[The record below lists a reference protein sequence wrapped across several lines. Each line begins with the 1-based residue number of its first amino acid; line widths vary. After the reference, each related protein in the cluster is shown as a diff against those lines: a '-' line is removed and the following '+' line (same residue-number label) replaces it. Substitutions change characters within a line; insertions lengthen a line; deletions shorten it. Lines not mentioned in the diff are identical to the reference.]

1 MTALAQDAPQ
11 APTPPPIPDLPV
23 VATGVP
29 QTFAEVASLR
39 AQREELSDQL
49 QSAARR
55 RSQTAEQLSTA
66 SPVEKPG
73 LEARLKLL
81 DARIVQ
87 IESQIDRTGQLI
99 AQAPGELLSTTDA
112 PNFPIGRDNP
122 MDITAISIVITVFV
136 FAPLAIALARN
147 LWKRGSRMSAAPVID
162 KETSERLRR
171 LEQGIDSIAI
181 EVERISEGQ
190 RFVTKLMAERDKPRI
205 EAGQ

>member
-11 APTPPPIPDLPV
+11 APPPPIPELPV
-23 VATGVP
+23 VQLGVP
-29 QTFAEVASLR
+29 QTFGEVASLR

-55 RSQTAEQLSTA
+55 RSQAAEQLSTA

-99 AQAPGELLSTTDA
+99 AQAPGALLTGTE
-112 PNFPIGRDNP
+112 NP
-122 MDITAISIVITVFV
+122 FFSHGGNQVDITAISMAVTIFV
-136 FAPLAIALARN
+136 FAPLAFALARN
-147 LWKRGSRMSAAPVID
+147 LWKRGSRPAAAPMID
-162 KETSERLRR
+162 TETSERLRR
-171 LEQGIDSIAI
+171 LEQGIDSIAL

>member
-1 MTALAQDAPQ
+1 MTTIAQDAPQ
-11 APTPPPIPDLPV
+11 APTPPPVPVLPE

-29 QTFAEVASLR
+29 QTLGEVLALR
-39 AQREELSDQL
+39 AQRSELSDQL

-55 RSQTAEQLSTA
+55 RAATAEQLSTA

-99 AQAPGELLSTTDA
+99 AQAPGSLLATADA
-112 PNFPIGRDNP
+112 PNFQVGGGQSV
-122 MDITAISIVITVFV
+122 DITLISTVATVFV
-136 FAPLAIALARN
+136 LAPLAFALARN
-147 LWKRGSRMSAAPVID
+147 LWKRGTRQAAAPMID
-162 KETSERLRR
+162 QETSERLRR
-171 LEQGIDSIAI
+171 LEQGIDSIAL

-190 RFVTKLMAERDKPRI
+190 RFVTKLMSERAKARV
-205 EAGQ
+205 ESGE